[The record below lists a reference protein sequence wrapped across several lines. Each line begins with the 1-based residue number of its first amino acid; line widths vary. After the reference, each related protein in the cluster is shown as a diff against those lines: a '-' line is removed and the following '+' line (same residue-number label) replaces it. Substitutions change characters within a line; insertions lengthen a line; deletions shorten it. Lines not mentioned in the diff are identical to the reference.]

1 MAPKRRK
8 DPEEE
13 PLFSSD
19 DSIDSDDFDDDIEE
33 DSDHEEVAV
42 KPPPAPK
49 VSRHLLQLKE
59 KLGLDALKAKLSA
72 TASSNKKIVET
83 SSSADGPLVVVY
95 SDPSKRKKAR
105 QTKEQKSQEVGQ
117 RKKKEKVPQRPVF
130 DIHQAKH
137 EVRKLAISTMRKAGK
152 QEARAALAISL
163 GAIAPKAKAVHYKEL
178 KEAKRAEKEELQRR
192 RQGDEVFAS
201 RVGQMARKP
210 AARDDKKKKNNKNRV
225 AGFDAGFG
233 KASQAGRARA
243 GLRK

>member
-1 MAPKRRK
+1 MEFLVPSDFWIRR
-8 DPEEE
+8 
-13 PLFSSD
+13 
-19 DSIDSDDFDDDIEE
+19 
-33 DSDHEEVAV
+33 
-42 KPPPAPK
+42 
-49 VSRHLLQLKE
+49 
-59 KLGLDALKAKLSA
+59 
-72 TASSNKKIVET
+72 
-83 SSSADGPLVVVY
+83 
-95 SDPSKRKKAR
+95 
-105 QTKEQKSQEVGQ
+105 EVGQ

-163 GAIAPKAKAVHYKEL
+163 GAIAPKAKAVHYKEVRSVALVLFLVWALCLCDAKFAMVSPSFSSTQLPLSPTQSTRPRELGEAGGTSWLEDQPGLLGPIGSGEPDRVFFCVWVLPVQL